1 MHVAW
6 PSPRATRLLGAALL
20 FTLAAIGPVAGQNS
34 PSAYVEPANL
44 AALVAAAAKERTLTL
59 GASDTFGGSK
69 GAQLIQQH
77 IEQKYH
83 IAFEIQYSPVG
94 SGGAFLR
101 QLAQEVRAGQTASSD
116 IAFTANDRSLPP
128 ILQRVDW
135 HKYVPDLPQAAVVY
149 DRRAVKLMTE
159 LVGFSYNTK
168 LVAPKDVPHSFADLL
183 RPQWKGHIATSPY
196 QGTFMAVLGLP
207 NAFGPKR
214 MLDYVKRFNE
224 QVAGIMTCGQVDR
237 IVTGEFLIYGLDCG
251 DHEVRLRQR
260 KGEAI
265 SSIYPREATEV
276 NYISPGIPLTAAHPA
291 AARLFL
297 TYLLTREGQN
307 DLWELSAQDS
317 DLMPGSHMAKVV
329 ADMRRAHVNIIDGL
343 QGTGLDER
351 YPEFAEYGRQIDAII
366 MQGH

>member
-1 MHVAW
+1 L
-6 PSPRATRLLGAALL
+6 PTLKATQLLGAALL
-20 FTLAAIGPVAGQNS
+20 VALAALSPAAGQNAAA
-34 PSAYVEPANL
+34 PYAEPANL
-44 AALVAAAAKERTLTL
+44 SALVAAAAKEGSLTL
-59 GASDTFGGSK
+59 AASDTFGSSK

-83 IAFEIQYSPVG
+83 ITFDIHYSPVG

-101 QLAQEVRAGQTASSD
+101 QLVQEVRAGQTASSD
-116 IAFTANDRSLPP
+116 IVFTANDKSLKPVM
-128 ILQRVDW
+128 QQVDW
-135 HKYVPDLPQAAVVY
+135 HKYVPDLPDSAVVY

-168 LVAPKDVPHSFADLL
+168 LVPPSQVPHSYADLL
-183 RPQWKGHIATSPY
+183 KPQWKGKIATSPY

-207 NAFGPKR
+207 EAFGPQR
-214 MLDYVKRFNE
+214 LIDFVKHFNE
-224 QVAGIMTCGQVDR
+224 QIGGIMTCGDVDR
-237 IVTGEFLIYGLDCG
+237 IVAGEFLIFGLDCG

-265 SSIYPREATEV
+265 ASIYPREATEV
-276 NYISPGIPLTAAHPA
+276 DYISPGIPLTAAHPA

-297 TYLLTREGQN
+297 TYLLTREGQS
-307 DLWELSAQDS
+307 DLWELTGQDS
-317 DLMPGSHMAKVV
+317 DLMPGSHMAKVI
-329 ADMRRAHVNIIDGL
+329 ADLRRAHVNVILGP

-351 YPEFAEYGRQIDAII
+351 YPQFADFDREITAII

>member
-1 MHVAW
+1 MKT
-6 PSPRATRLLGAALL
+6 SQL
-20 FTLAAIGPVAGQNS
+20 LAAVLLLALAAVGPAAGQNS

-44 AALVAAAAKERTLTL
+44 TALVAAAAKEGTLTL
-59 GASDTFGGSK
+59 GASATFGGLA

-83 IAFEIQYSPVG
+83 IKYEIRYSPVG
-94 SGGAFLR
+94 GGGAFLR

-116 IAFTANDRSLPP
+116 ILFTADDRSLPP
-128 ILQRVDW
+128 VLQRVDW
-135 HKYVPDLPQAAVVY
+135 HKYVPDLPETAVVY
-149 DRRAVKLMTE
+149 DRRAVKVMTE

-168 LVAPKDVPHSFADLL
+168 LIAPNDVPRSYADLL
-183 RPQWKGHIATSPY
+183 KPRWKGKIATSPY

-207 NAFGPKR
+207 DAFGPKR
-214 MLDYVKRFNE
+214 MLDFVKRFNG
-224 QVAGIMTCGQVDR
+224 QVDGIMTCGDIDR
-237 IVTGEFLIYGLDCG
+237 VVSGEFLIFGLDCG

-260 KGEAI
+260 KGEPVA
-265 SSIYPREATEV
+265 SIYPREATEV

-297 TYLLTREGQN
+297 TYLLTREGQD
-307 DLWELSAQDS
+307 DLWQLTGQDS
-317 DLMPGSHMAKVV
+317 DLMRGSHMAKMV
-329 ADMRRAHVNIIDGL
+329 ADLRRARVNIIEGP

-351 YPEFAEYGRQIDAII
+351 YPQFADFDREITGII